1 MFENLVGQ
9 DASQYI
15 GSDIRKGSFPGAV
28 LFSGNSANGKLTAAL
43 ETARVLS
50 CVNKEKKG
58 SWNCTC
64 PSCLRHKALNCTNV
78 LLLGPREC
86 LLEIEAAKAAF
97 VKACKENASYLAA
110 TRYLYLRSVRKLT
123 LRFSGIL
130 YQGENNLNKI
140 GTLIAEINEN
150 MEKIDFPREL
160 PPVEEIEPICE
171 EINKQ
176 ALALESD
183 YLYNSIPINQI
194 RNMEGW
200 AYVRPEEGKKVVIIE
215 NAEKMQNNVR
225 NALLKILE
233 EPPADCIFIL
243 LTSRRNAV
251 LPTILSRVRTYNFKD
266 RVQPSQTEVIQRVF
280 HNNDFTGSISEYLLT
295 FLPVTAEKLRTEAEK
310 FMEGIVTGKL
320 PDLQTLLKECGKFE
334 PKIELKIFLQHIC
347 EYNKKLLMSS
357 EGCEANVQLIQV
369 VQNCYNNCTSYNQ
382 SIQQALEC
390 LIRDIA
396 RINVIY
402 DRILTKSINR

>member
-15 GSDIRKGSFPGAV
+15 SSDIRKGTFPGAV
-28 LFSGNSANGKLTAAL
+28 LFSGNNASGKLTAAL

-50 CVNKEKKG
+50 CVATEKRG

-78 LLLGPREC
+78 LLMGPREC
-86 LLEIEAAKAAF
+86 FLEIEAAKSIF
-97 VKACKENASYLAA
+97 IKAYMENASFLVAA
-110 TRYLYLRSVRKLT
+110 RYLYLRSVRKLT

-140 GTLIAEINEN
+140 GTLISEINEN
-150 MEKIDFPREL
+150 MEKIDFPYEL
-160 PPVEEIEPICE
+160 PSKEEIEQICE
-171 EINKQ
+171 EINK
-176 ALALESD
+176 LALELESE
-183 YLYNSIPINQI
+183 YLYNSIPINQV
-194 RNMEGW
+194 RNMEEW
-200 AYVRPEEGKKVVIIE
+200 AHIRPEEGKKVIIIE
-215 NAEKMQNNVR
+215 NADRMQNNVR

-266 RVQPSQTEVIQRVF
+266 RTLEVQNQVIKRVF
-280 HNNDFTGSISEYLLT
+280 HNDAYADEISEYLLT
-295 FLPVTAEKLRTEAEK
+295 YLPVPAEKIRQEAEK
-310 FMEGIVTGKL
+310 FIENIVIGKI
-320 PDLQTLLKECGKFE
+320 PDVPSLIKDCGKFE
-334 PKIELKIFLQHIC
+334 PKIELKIFLQHLC
-347 EYNKKLLMSS
+347 GYNKKLLKTNS
-357 EGCEANVQLIQV
+357 GCEASAELIKV
-369 VQNCYNNCTSYNQ
+369 IQNCYDNCNSYNQ
-382 SIQQALEC
+382 SVQQALET

-396 RINVIY
+396 RINIIYERVISQS
-402 DRILTKSINR
+402 LK

>member
-15 GSDIRKGSFPGAV
+15 SSDIRKGSFPGAV
-28 LFSGNSANGKLTAAL
+28 LFSGNSASGKLTAAL
-43 ETARVLS
+43 EAARVLS
-50 CVNKEKKG
+50 CVASEKKG
-58 SWNCTC
+58 RWNCTC

-86 LLEIEAAKAAF
+86 FLEIEAAKAAF
-97 VKACKENASYLAA
+97 VKACRENASFLVAA
-110 TRYLYLRSVRKLT
+110 RYLYLRSVRKLT

-140 GTLIAEINEN
+140 GTLIAEINDN
-150 MEKIDFPREL
+150 LEKIDFPREL
-160 PPVEEIEPICE
+160 PPVEEIEPLCE

-176 ALALESD
+176 ALELESE

-194 RNMEGW
+194 RNIESW
-200 AYVRPEEGKKVVIIE
+200 AFVRPEEGKKVVIIE

-266 RVQPSQTEVIQRVF
+266 RVQASQTEVIQRVF
-280 HNNDFTGSISEYLLT
+280 HNNAFNGSISEYLMT
-295 FLPVTAEKLRTEAEK
+295 FLPVTAEKLRTEAEG
-310 FMEGIVTGKL
+310 FMKGIVTGKL
-320 PDLQTLLKECGKFE
+320 PDIQKLLKECGRFE

-357 EGCEANVQLIQV
+357 EGCEANVQLIKA
-369 VQNCYNNCTSYNQ
+369 VQNCYDNCIGYNQ
-382 SIQQALEC
+382 SIQQALES

-402 DRILTKSINR
+402 ERVLTKNA